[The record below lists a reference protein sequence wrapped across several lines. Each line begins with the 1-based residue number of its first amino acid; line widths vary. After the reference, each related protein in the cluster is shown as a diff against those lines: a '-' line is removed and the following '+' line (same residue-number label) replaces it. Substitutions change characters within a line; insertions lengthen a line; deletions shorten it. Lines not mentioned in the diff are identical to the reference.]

1 MNTARRSSPRPMHL
15 GGLLFL
21 LVAMALLAGPALA
34 QDDPYQAA
42 RNKMVDELIEREG
55 VNNPAVLKSMRTVPR
70 HLYVAP
76 EHRAQAYI
84 DAILDIGY
92 KQTLST
98 GYIVAYMTQAVDPQ
112 PTDKVLEIGTGSG
125 YQASI
130 LSGIVKEVYSIEI
143 VEPLARQAAERLK
156 KLGYNNVTTKAGDG
170 FKGWPQHA
178 PFDKIIV
185 TCSPEAVP
193 QPLADQLREGGKMII
208 PLGKRYHQAFYLFE
222 KQNGKLIENK
232 LLPTLFVPMTGMAD
246 ELRKNKEDSAH
257 PKIANGGF
265 EESTDDMPDGWF
277 YARQATLEHLGAKE
291 GKAYM
296 TFSNSEP
303 GREAHI
309 LQAVGIDGSRVQ
321 KINISLWVRA
331 EGTTRGQPSL
341 RISFYDTNNHALGGH
356 NIGPWVGTFRWK
368 RVSKEIN
375 VPREAVMGMIQVG
388 LRGAMGRLSIDDVR
402 MTYTAR

>member
-1 MNTARRSSPRPMHL
+1 MHDHRPIALVMELRGQGITEQRVLSAIERTPRE
-15 GGLLFL
+15 LF
-21 LVAMALLAGPALA
+21 
-34 QDDPYQAA
+34 
-42 RNKMVDELIEREG
+42 VDE
-55 VNNPAVLKSMRTVPR
+55 PFSAT
-70 HLYVAP
+70 
-76 EHRAQAYI
+76 AYENI
-84 DAILDIGY
+84 ALPIACG
-92 KQTLST
+92 QTISQP
-98 GYIVAYMTQAVDPQ
+98 YIVAYMTQAVDPQ

-296 TFSNSEP
+296 TFSNTEP

-331 EGTTRGQPSL
+331 DGTTRGQPSL
-341 RISFYDTNNHALGGH
+341 RISFYDTNNHSLGSH

-375 VPREAVMGMIQVG
+375 VPKDAVMGMIQVG
-388 LRGAMGRLSIDDVR
+388 LRGAIGRLSIDDVR
-402 MTYTAR
+402 MTYISR